1 VEGSD
6 LGSIESPTAVV
17 FVAIGGAEDDEM
29 GPGLWAEA
37 WFWLRGTEEF
47 EAARIGVSDPL
58 KLPKRVDPVDFLFRR
73 AGAWAA
79 NQAAAAG
86 RVPDRSVCR
95 PVVDEEGP
103 TGLIATLLELAI
115 DAPRLVERIEA
126 TTRWHDLEG
135 AVDEA
140 QAYAEEVAVLAMGE
154 GG

>member
-1 VEGSD
+1 MDQGMY
-6 LGSIESPTAVV
+6 LIESTTAVV
-17 FVAIGGAEDDEM
+17 FVAIGREPEGS
-29 GPGLWAEA
+29 GPGLAAEA
-37 WFWLRGTEEF
+37 WLWLRGTEEV
-47 EAARIGVSDPL
+47 EAARIAVVDPL
-58 KLPKRVDPVDFLFRR
+58 LLPKRVDPVDFLFRR

-86 RVPDRSVCR
+86 RVLDRSVCR
-95 PVVDEEGP
+95 PVVDEDGP
-103 TGLIATLLELAI
+103 SGLVATLLELAI